1 MKGFLVIVLGV
12 FLPAM
17 VFAYAGGDAGWAE
30 RGNGKEYIPPSCQLN
45 LNPGESIVPGL
56 PHQRG
61 DDLNPHTPTECED
74 YGIPTI
80 GRGPLKINN

>member
-1 MKGFLVIVLGV
+1 MRGFLVIVLGV

-17 VFAYAGGDAGWAE
+17 VFATAGGDAGWAE
-30 RGNGKEYIPPSCQLN
+30 RGNGKEYIPPSCKLN
-45 LNPGESIVPGL
+45 LNPVESIVPGL
-56 PHQRG
+56 SHQG
-61 DDLNPHTPTECED
+61 SDDFNPTPTECED